1 MSDENNV
8 IPLANRRALKK
19 VKNDPVNQAAKHRP
33 APVVAAQV
41 VSQRKCLVCTRPTGK
56 PHTRYCPEHTGA
68 YWRWLECAEPGC
80 EVVGERRIP
89 GQTFYR
95 CPSHRDG
102 RSMGTGGESNRGS
115 GQGREQV
122 RLLLAQRRA
131 VLARERER
139 KPLPP
144 RPPNNIGHYI

>member
-8 IPLANRRALKK
+8 IPLANRRAMKK
-19 VKNDPVNQAAKHRP
+19 AKNDPANQAAQ
-33 APVVAAQV
+33 VVAAQIIG
-41 VSQRKCLVCTRPTGK
+41 QRKCLVCTRPTGNTR
-56 PHTRYCPEHTGA
+56 TRYCPEHTGA
-68 YWRWLECAEPGC
+68 YWRWLECTEPGC

-89 GQTFYR
+89 GQTVYR
-95 CPSHRDG
+95 CPNHSNG
-102 RSMGTGGESNRGS
+102 RSMGTVSESSRGR

-131 VLARERER
+131 ALAKEQARN
-139 KPLPP
+139 PLPP